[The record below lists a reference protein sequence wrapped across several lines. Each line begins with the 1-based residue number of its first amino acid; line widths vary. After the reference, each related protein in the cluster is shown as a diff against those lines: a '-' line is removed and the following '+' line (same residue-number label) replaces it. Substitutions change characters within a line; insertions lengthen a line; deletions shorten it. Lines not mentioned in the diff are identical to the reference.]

1 MFEQAAAVLLPVFYG
16 PQIIGVQVF
25 DSICGYDRNTG
36 EFYFMNKSRL
46 LAASS
51 VLAISSVA
59 GTAAFA
65 QGADIEQ
72 VVVSASRISIA
83 GYQQPTPVSVVGA
96 AALAAAANA
105 DIGDT
110 LRQMPSMGTSPTP
123 EKGTNAGAAN
133 SGALG
138 LSGINLRNLGV
149 NRNLVLLDGQRVVS
163 AIVTGGVDLSIIPA
177 TLVQR
182 VDVVTAGASAAWGS
196 DAVSG
201 VVNLILNKSFTGF
214 KASIDLQDNN
224 WDLRRSYGFTAT
236 GGTDLDGGRLHLV
249 GAITYNNSPNTVF
262 QQNANWFNRPCLA
275 ANPAYVAGDKSAPM
289 NVHYNNC
296 GEATKAG
303 GQVLTGSLAGLGFG
317 PGGVPY
323 QFTPGN
329 CLYYSNTGV
338 NTGVTSTSAKSC
350 AGGTNQGTD
359 ASIQAAELSFP
370 LQQGTAFGYA
380 SYKITPD
387 IQLGVTLNYGYDRTH
402 STSQDISSATT
413 VLTDNAYLD
422 PVIAA
427 RMATLKLTSF
437 SLSSNY
443 TDGMNLNHPTFGDYY
458 KAVGTPVAVGV
469 RQMYRGVVTL
479 DGALGEDWS
488 WNASMQ
494 HSESHLHE
502 VGTHVL
508 ISGNLALAADA
519 VRVTAANVGKSGLL
533 EGTIVCRSTLSAPSN
548 GCVPLN
554 VFGTGVQS
562 QAAVNWV
569 NDNNDFKLENLQQD
583 TAAAGMQGKLPWDL
597 LGAGAPSVA
606 FGAEYRK
613 EAAVATAGYYG
624 TNVLLGGVN
633 LTPERGEFNV
643 QEGYAEIDVP
653 LIKNGIV
660 QELSG
665 SLAGRYTSYS
675 ISGAVETWKMGLSSQ
690 VNDDVRLRTTWSYD
704 IRAPNLGEFFGN
716 IPAGGGTTD
725 PKSSVTGVVDGK
737 NQKVI
742 GAAITDVNNNLN
754 LVPEK
759 STTISGGI
767 VLTPHWVPG
776 LTMSFDWYSINVKGV
791 ISSPSSQQTLNFCN
805 QGVAFYCNQYTYTN
819 PKTAT
824 NPNGFFM
831 VYLTPQNNG
840 YMTTSG
846 LDFVADYSM
855 DLFKGTLAMSLLGNY
870 TDEQTQSVFGLS
882 AFDYAGSQGSDS
894 SFVGVPKM
902 HFNLSAQY
910 TEGPWSGTVQ
920 GRYIGTSRVNNQ
932 WTSGKEIDNNALPAV
947 AYMDLRGSYKWNEN
961 VQLYGSL
968 DNLWD
973 TPPPN
978 TIGTN
983 AGSNV
988 SVRISVYDTL
998 GRMYHAGLR
1007 FSF

>member
-1 MFEQAAAVLLPVFYG
+1 
-16 PQIIGVQVF
+16 
-25 DSICGYDRNTG
+25 
-36 EFYFMNKSRL
+36 MNKSRL

-51 VLAISSVA
+51 VLAISSVVA
-59 GTAAFA
+59 TSAFA
-65 QGADIEQ
+65 QGGDIEQ

-163 AIVTGGVDLSIIPA
+163 AIITGGVDLSIIPA
-177 TLVQR
+177 SLIQR

-224 WDLRRSYGFTAT
+224 WDDRRSYGFTTT
-236 GGTDLDGGRLHLV
+236 GGIDLDGGRLHLV

-262 QQNANWFNRPCLA
+262 QANAPWFNRPCLA
-275 ANPAYVAGDKSAPM
+275 ANPAYVAGNHSLPQ
-289 NVHYNNC
+289 NLHYNNC
-296 GEATKAG
+296 GEQTITG
-303 GQVLTGSLAGLGFG
+303 GVVLTGPLTNLAFG
-317 PGGVPY
+317 AGGVPY
-323 QFTPGN
+323 QFVPGN
-329 CLYYSNTGV
+329 NLYYSNTG
-338 NTGVTSTSAKSC
+338 TLSAGTK
-350 AGGTNQGTD
+350 AAVGGTTNQFT
-359 ASIQAAELSFP
+359 ASVQSAELSFP

-387 IQLGVTLNYGYDRTH
+387 IQAGLMLNYGYDRTH
-402 STSQDISSATT
+402 STSQDISSSTT
-413 VLTDNAYLD
+413 VTSDNAYLD
-422 PVIAA
+422 PTVAS
-427 RMATLKLTSF
+427 RMNTLGVTSF
-437 SLSSNY
+437 SLSSNFS
-443 TDGMNLNHPTFGDYY
+443 DGQDLVNPTFAGYY
-458 KAVGTPVAVGV
+458 RTIGQPVAVGV
-469 RQMYRGVVTL
+469 RQMYRGVFTL
-479 DGALGEDWS
+479 DGAINDDWS
-488 WNASMQ
+488 WSASYQ

-508 ISGNLALAADA
+508 ITGNLANAADA
-519 VRVTAANVGKSGLL
+519 VRVTPANVGSSGKLV
-533 EGTIVCRSTLSAPSN
+533 GSIVCRTSLANPAN

-554 VFGTGVQS
+554 VFGTGVQT
-562 QAAVNWV
+562 QAAVNYV

-583 TAAAGMQGKLPWDL
+583 TAAVGMQGKLPWDF
-597 LGAGAPSVA
+597 LGAGVPSVA

-613 EAAVATAGYYG
+613 EAAVATAGYNG
-624 TNVLLGGVN
+624 TNTYLGGVN
-633 LTPERGEFNV
+633 LQPERGEFNV
-643 QEGYAEIDVP
+643 QEGYAEIDIP

-675 ISGAVETWKMGLSSQ
+675 ISGAVQTWKMGLTSQ
-690 VNDDVRLRTTWSYD
+690 VNDDIRLRTTWSYD
-704 IRAPNLGEFFGN
+704 IRAPNLGELFGN
-716 IPAGGGTTD
+716 IPAGGGVVD
-725 PKSSVTGVVDGK
+725 PKTNKTVGS
-737 NQKVI
+737 
-742 GAAITDVNNNLN
+742 ALTDVNNNLN

-759 STTISGGI
+759 STTVSGGV

-791 ISSPSSQQTLNFCN
+791 ISSPSAQQTLNFCQQNN
-805 QGVAFYCNQYTYTN
+805 QFYCNQYTYTA
-819 PKTAT
+819 PQTAA
-824 NPNGFFM
+824 NPNGLFVVF
-831 VYLTPQNNG
+831 LPPANNG
-840 YMTTSG
+840 FLTTSG

-855 DLFKGTLAMSLLGNY
+855 DLFNGTLGLHLLGNY
-870 TDEQTQSVFGLS
+870 TDEETESVFGS
-882 AFDYAGSQGSDS
+882 TPFDFAGSQGSDS

-902 HFNLSAQY
+902 HFNLGATY
-910 TEGPWSGTVQ
+910 DEGPWSGTVQ
-920 GRYIGTSRVNNQ
+920 GRYIGTSRVNNT
-932 WTSGKEIDNNALPAV
+932 WTSGVQIDNNAVPAV
-947 AYMDLRGSYKWNEN
+947 AYMDLRGTYKWNEN
-961 VQLYGSL
+961 VQFYGSV
-968 DNLWD
+968 DNFWD

-983 AGSNV
+983 TASNV
-988 SVRISVYDTL
+988 AVRISVYDTL

-1007 FSF
+1007 FNF